1 MKQLLLK
8 IIDIGISEEC
18 DDDTRLTRRVF
29 SAACLGVCVLAPLWG
44 AIYIGFGEVGPG
56 LIPTIYSVVTAANF
70 YALTRTDSWQ
80 WFRVS
85 QLALIFMLPFALML
99 SLGGYIPGSAVM
111 LWALLAPVGSLWGGR
126 IKEAGAWT
134 IAFLLGAIFS
144 GVIDPWLRHS
154 NNLPDALIIA
164 FFVMNIMAVTGILA
178 FLLVFY
184 VRQKDALFSVMVR
197 NRELETTYL
206 AQEISL
212 RQSDKLAT
220 LGRLSAGVAH
230 ELNNPTAAAQQATR
244 ELDMLVRGDQQG
256 LAEHAALNLGDEEEA
271 LFDKYRAQVDERVRA
286 PEFLD
291 PLTRSDRES
300 EVQDILEEMG
310 MDTAWELSPS
320 VVAMGLEPTALREFA
335 DLTGAE
341 RFKKVIDVLVTRYRR
356 QALLG
361 TINESTDRIITI
373 VKALKTYTYLDQGA
387 RQLIDIHE
395 GLESTLVV
403 LQSLLKTGIEVQR
416 SFDSTVPQIEAH
428 GSELNQVWTNIIDN
442 AIAAMGG
449 EGIILIATRRV
460 GDHIE
465 VVISDNG
472 PGIPQDVLPEIF
484 DPFVTTKAPGE
495 GTGLGLNIAHNIVTQ
510 RHKGDIRV
518 ATGEHGTTFTVSLP
532 LVAPDDAGDG
542 LGGNA
547 KAKTLPVVGK

>member
-8 IIDIGISEEC
+8 IIDIGISEES

-29 SAACLGVCVLAPLWG
+29 IAASLGVCVLAPLWG

-56 LIPTIYSVVTAANF
+56 LIPTIYSVVTALNF
-70 YALTRTDSWQ
+70 FALTRVDSWQ

-85 QLALIFMLPFALML
+85 QLALIFVLPFALML

-111 LWALLAPVGSLWGGR
+111 LWALLAPVGSLWGGQ

-134 IAFLLGAIFS
+134 LAFLAGAIVS
-144 GVIDPWLRHS
+144 GAVDPWLRHS
-154 NNLPDALIIA
+154 NNLPDAVIIA

-244 ELDMLVRGDQQG
+244 ELDLLLRGDQQG
-256 LAEHAALNLGDEEEA
+256 LAEYAALNLGDKEAA
-271 LFDKYRAQVDERVRA
+271 LFDKYRAQVDQRVRA
-286 PEFLD
+286 PEFLN

-300 EVQDILEEMG
+300 EVQDILEEMD
-310 MDTAWELSPS
+310 MDKAWELSPS
-320 VVAMGLEPTALREFA
+320 VVAMGLEPAALREIA
-335 DLTGAE
+335 DLTGAD
-341 RFKKVIDVLVTRYRR
+341 RFNNVIDVLVTRYRR

-373 VKALKTYTYLDQGA
+373 VKALKTYTYLDQGE
-387 RQLIDIHE
+387 RQLVDLHE

-403 LQSLLKTGIEVQR
+403 LQSRLKTGVEVQR
-416 SFDSTVPQIEAH
+416 SFDHTVPQIEAH

-449 EGIILIATRRV
+449 KGVILIATRRV
-460 GDHIE
+460 GDHVE

-472 PGIPQDVLPEIF
+472 PGIPKDVLPEIF